1 MGIFPQVDSLIAFDQ
16 EVNLYADSNV
26 IENSS
31 DEIKALHKKML
42 DNGFVIVE
50 YIRQDWN
57 GSEWLNYML
66 EAYTYNNDENLIERL
81 KQLWNIDGSIWE
93 DFSKMTFE
101 YSENNLIDTLSFWDW
116 VFDSE
121 YVDDGSDDNT
131 AEICRRMEREGGID
145 CFVRNEVRGGKASAA
160 NTALRYSKGKYI
172 LHLDADSHLADD
184 TIETILLPFIMDERI
199 GAVGGD
205 VRVANC
211 GDNIITS
218 LQSIEYLKSITT
230 GRTIASSLGILRII
244 SGAHGAFRRDV
255 LQRIQGWDVG
265 PGLDGDIT
273 LKIRKLGLKV
283 VHEPMAI
290 CYTNVPVSMSKL
302 AKQRYRWDRS
312 LIRFRVRK
320 HHDVLQRSKSFNVAN
335 FFASSENIF
344 FNLIL
349 NFKWWIYLLQMVIFN
364 LEWVGYIFFINYVLY
379 TSANFLQF
387 LVATVLVG
395 EGFERRH
402 FMLYLF
408 LPLMPFYYGVYLRIV
423 RTYAYIMEFFH
434 KVSYWD
440 SWNPWKVSKVA
451 KREKL

>member
-1 MGIFPQVDSLIAFDQ
+1 MWIDEVIWFIESLTFWDVVAYFWPFFFIDMLRYLA
-16 EVNLYADSNV
+16 ADIIILIYYLPKSYFAR
-26 IENSS
+26 E
-31 DEIKALHKKML
+31 DRL
-42 DNGFVIVE
+42 DARRKLFTERPLISVIVPGKNE
-50 YIRQDWN
+50 GKYIPKLVESLKLQ
-57 GSEWLNYML
+57 
-66 EAYTYNNDENLIERL
+66 TYNHYELVI
-81 KQLWNIDGSIWE
+81 
-93 DFSKMTFE
+93 
-101 YSENNLIDTLSFWDW
+101 
-116 VFDSE
+116 
-121 YVDDGSDDNT
+121 VDDGSDDNT
-131 AEICRRMEREGGID
+131 AEICRRMEQDGHID

-172 LHLDADSHLADD
+172 LHIDADSHLADD
-184 TIETILLPFIMDERI
+184 TIETIILPFIMDEQI

-205 VRVANC
+205 VRVAN
-211 GDNIITS
+211 GRDNITTS

-283 VHEPMAI
+283 VHEPRAV
-290 CYTNVPVSMSKL
+290 CYTNVPVSMIKL

-320 HHDVLQRSKSFNVAN
+320 HQDVLKRSKSFNVAN

-364 LEWVGYIFFINYVLY
+364 LEWIGYIFFINYILY
-379 TSANFLQF
+379 TSANILQF

-395 EGFERRH
+395 ESFDRRH
-402 FMLYLF
+402 YLLYLF
-408 LPLMPFYYGVYLRIV
+408 LPLMPLYYGIYLRIV

-440 SWNPWKVSKVA
+440 SWNPWKVSKIA